1 MTTRTPVSR
10 RVLVLVDVFTRA
22 AALSDDGA
30 RAWLAWR
37 WPDPDRT
44 WARHGA
50 AILEHLE
57 HNGHDHIVERLVGLL
72 GDPRPGAR

>member
-10 RVLVLVDVFTRA
+10 RVLTLVDVFTRA

-37 WPDPDRT
+37 WPDPGRT

-50 AILEHLE
+50 AVLEHLE
-57 HNGHDHIVERLVGLL
+57 GNGHDHLAERLVDLL
-72 GDPRPGAR
+72 GNPQRGAR